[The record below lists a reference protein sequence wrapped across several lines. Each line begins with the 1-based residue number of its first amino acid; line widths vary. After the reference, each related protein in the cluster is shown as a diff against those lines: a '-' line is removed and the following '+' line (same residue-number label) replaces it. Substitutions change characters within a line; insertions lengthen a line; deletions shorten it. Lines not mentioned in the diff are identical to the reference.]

1 MDIKEAKWIV
11 KRMREMY
18 SDDRTIL
25 EIAKNSFH
33 DRIISWDEIILICNE
48 IHYEFYDSFVE
59 KPEEERRAACYKFNG
74 IFERVDKYMNE
85 YKNWSALS
93 FPKKII
99 TWIKYHPISEFK
111 KFMLNPTFI
120 NLYNAAP
127 PKVKAYY
134 KLKWN
139 YNDSKYWP
147 KKRLKKMEDNFEKS
161 DWEFLMSKSHSFE
174 WYSYKKKMQEHFPN
188 EDTAQ

>member
-1 MDIKEAKWIV
+1 MDRKEAKWIV

-18 SDDRTIL
+18 SDDGTIL
-25 EIAKNSFH
+25 EIAKNSYH
-33 DRIISWDEIILICNE
+33 DRIISWDELILICNE

-59 KPEEERRAACYKFNG
+59 KLEEERRAACYKFNG

-85 YKNWSALS
+85 YKIWSALS

-111 KFMLNPTFI
+111 KFILNPAFV

-139 YNDSKYWP
+139 YNYSKFWP
-147 KKRLKKMEDNFEKS
+147 EKRLKKMEDNFEKS

-188 EDTAQ
+188 EDTTR

>member
-1 MDIKEAKWIV
+1 MKK
-11 KRMREMY
+11 Y
-18 SDDRTIL
+18 
-25 EIAKNSFH
+25 EI
-33 DRIISWDEIILICNE
+33 
-48 IHYEFYDSFVE
+48 
-59 KPEEERRAACYKFNG
+59 
-74 IFERVDKYMNE
+74 
-85 YKNWSALS
+85 WSAMP
-93 FPKKII
+93 FPKKVI
-99 TWIKYHPISEFK
+99 TWIKYHPISGFK
-111 KFMLNPTFI
+111 KFMLNPSWADE
-120 NLYNAAP
+120 YNAAP

-161 DWEFLMSKSHSFE
+161 DWEFLMSKSRSFE